1 MKLFLRLIR
10 YIFPFKKNIFLILL
24 FNLLYSIFSIF
35 SLTLV
40 APFLSVLFGQVEKVV
55 NKPEFSFSVSTIIDT
70 FYYYMGQIIDQSGT
84 TAALIYI
91 AITMIVLSFF
101 SNLFR
106 YLGQF
111 FLAPIRAGVLNS
123 IRKDIF
129 HQLINLPL
137 SFYSGHKK
145 GDIMNRI
152 GPDVQEVEWSIIS
165 STQTFCRDPFLII
178 AYVVAL
184 FKVSYSLTLISLV
197 LLPISGYLITL
208 IGKSIQRNST
218 KAQIILG
225 KLSAL
230 FDETIG
236 GLRIIKGYNA
246 IDHAYMK
253 FQQETEKHYKINKK
267 IFRVNELGGPMIETL
282 SIITMMIVLMIGG
295 SLLFGKEGFNGT
307 LFVMFVLVFARIIP
321 PAKQIV
327 TVFYTIRKGLPSAKR
342 IYEIIDADEVIV
354 EDPNPLPINALQ
366 QTIEFKN
373 VFFDYCKTE
382 NATQCNVLRGINL
395 ILQKGERIA
404 LVGASGSGKSTMVD
418 LLPRFYDIEFGEIL
432 IDGIPIKKYNIDQL
446 RSLFGIVN
454 QDVTLFHD
462 TVFNNIAFG
471 KTNVTR
477 EQVME
482 AARIANAHDFIMEME
497 HQYDTIIGD
506 RGLKLSGGQRQR
518 LSIARAILA
527 NPEVLILD
535 EATSALDNESEK
547 IVQQAINTLLKG
559 RTAIIVAH
567 RLSTIKNVDRILFL
581 DGGKITESGNQ
592 EQLMQLKGGYF
603 SYYCRQELEK

>member
-55 NKPEFSFSVSTIIDT
+55 QKPPFSFSVSTIIDT

-129 HQLINLPL
+129 HQLIKLPL

-208 IGKSIQRNST
+208 IGKSIQRNSA

-225 KLSAL
+225 KLSTL

-246 IDHAYMK
+246 IDHAYLK
-253 FQQETEKHYKINKK
+253 FQQETETHYKLNKK

-342 IYEIIDADEVIV
+342 IYEIIDAEEVIV
-354 EDPNPLPINALQ
+354 EDPNPISIHSLKND
-366 QTIEFKN
+366 IEFKE
-373 VFFDYCKTE
+373 VYFDYCKTE
-382 NATQCNVLRGINL
+382 NASQCNVLRGINL
-395 ILQKGERIA
+395 LLRKGEKIA

-432 IDGIPIKKYNIDQL
+432 IDSIPIKKYRIDQL

-477 EQVME
+477 EQVIE
-482 AARIANAHDFIMEME
+482 AAKVANAHDFIMEMD

-567 RLSTIKNVDRILFL
+567 RLSTIKDVDRILFV
-581 DGGKITESGNQ
+581 DGGKITESGTHD
-592 EQLMQLKGGYF
+592 QLMKLEGGYF
-603 SYYCRQELEK
+603 CRQELEK

>member
-55 NKPEFSFSVSTIIDT
+55 NKPPFSFSVSTIIDT

-129 HQLINLPL
+129 HQLIKLPL

-184 FKVSYSLTLISLV
+184 FKVSSSLTLISLI

-208 IGKSIQRNST
+208 IGKSIQRNSA

-253 FQQETEKHYKINKK
+253 FQQETETHYKLNKK

-295 SLLFGKEGFNGT
+295 SLLFGNKGFNGT

-342 IYEIIDADEVIV
+342 IYEIIDADEVIL
-354 EDPNPLPINALQ
+354 EDPNPISIHTLKNN
-366 QTIEFKN
+366 IEFKE
-373 VFFDYCKTE
+373 VYFDYCKTE
-382 NATQCNVLRGINL
+382 NANQCNVLRGINL
-395 ILQKGERIA
+395 LLHKGEKIA

-432 IDGIPIKKYNIDQL
+432 IDSIPIKKYNIDQL

-471 KTNVTR
+471 KTKVTR
-477 EQVME
+477 EQVID
-482 AARIANAHDFIMEME
+482 AAKVANAHDFIMEMD

-567 RLSTIKNVDRILFL
+567 RLSTIKDVDRILFV
-581 DGGKITESGNQ
+581 DGGKITESGNHD
-592 EQLMQLKGGYF
+592 QLMKLQGGYF

>member
-1 MKLFLRLIR
+1 MKLFIRLIR
-10 YIFPFKKNIFLILL
+10 YIFPYKKNIILILL

-35 SLTLV
+35 SLSLV
-40 APFLSVLFGQVEKVV
+40 APFLSVLFGQVETIIVQPK
-55 NKPEFSFSVSTIIDT
+55 FSLSVSAVIDT
-70 FYYYMGQIIDQSGT
+70 FYYFMGIVIQKNGPE
-84 TAALIYI
+84 AALVYI
-91 AITMIVLSFF
+91 AVTMIVLTFF
-101 SNLFR
+101 SNAFR
-106 YLGQF
+106 YLGQY

-123 IRKDIF
+123 IRKDIY
-129 HQLINLPL
+129 HQLIKLPL
-137 SFYSGHKK
+137 SYYSRHKK

-152 GPDVQEVEWSIIS
+152 GSDVQEVEWSVIS

-178 AYVVAL
+178 AYLVAL
-184 FKVSYSLTLISLV
+184 FKISYELTLISLV

-208 IGKSIQRNST
+208 IGRSIQRNST
-218 KAQIILG
+218 KAQLILG
-225 KLSAL
+225 KLSTL

-246 IDHAYMK
+246 IDHAYKK
-253 FQQETEKHYKINKK
+253 FQQETKAHYTINKK

-295 SLLFGKEGFNGT
+295 SLLFKEATFNGT

-342 IYEIIDADEVIV
+342 IYEIMDADEVIV
-354 EDPNPLPINALQ
+354 EDPTPIYITQLQ
-366 QTIEFKN
+366 NQIDFKEIY
-373 VFFDYCKTE
+373 FDYSKTDS
-382 NATQCNVLRGINL
+382 ADLCSVIKGISFTL
-395 ILQKGERIA
+395 KKGEKLA
-404 LVGASGSGKSTMVD
+404 LVGASGSGKSTLVD
-418 LLPRFYDIEFGEIL
+418 LLPRFYDVEYGAIL
-432 IDGIPIKKYNIDQL
+432 VDGINIKKYKIDQL
-446 RSLFGIVN
+446 RSMFGIVN

-471 KTNVTR
+471 KTEITQ
-477 EQVME
+477 EQVKE
-482 AARIANAHDFIMEME
+482 AAQIANAHDFIMEME
-497 HQYDTIIGD
+497 HQYETIIGD

-527 NPEVLILD
+527 DPQVLILD

-547 IVQQAINTLLKG
+547 IVQNAINTLLTG

-567 RLSTIKNVDRILFL
+567 RLSTIKDADQILFIE
-581 DGGKITESGNQ
+581 GGKISESGTHD
-592 EQLMQLKGGYF
+592 QLMNLKGAYYN
-603 SYYCRQELEK
+603 YYCRQEINK

>member
-1 MKLFLRLIR
+1 
-10 YIFPFKKNIFLILL
+10 
-24 FNLLYSIFSIF
+24 
-35 SLTLV
+35 
-40 APFLSVLFGQVEKVV
+40 
-55 NKPEFSFSVSTIIDT
+55 
-70 FYYYMGQIIDQSGT
+70 
-84 TAALIYI
+84 
-91 AITMIVLSFF
+91 
-101 SNLFR
+101 
-106 YLGQF
+106 
-111 FLAPIRAGVLNS
+111 
-123 IRKDIF
+123 
-129 HQLINLPL
+129 
-137 SFYSGHKK
+137 
-145 GDIMNRI
+145 
-152 GPDVQEVEWSIIS
+152 
-165 STQTFCRDPFLII
+165 
-178 AYVVAL
+178 
-184 FKVSYSLTLISLV
+184 LV

-208 IGKSIQRNST
+208 IGKSIQRNSA

-225 KLSAL
+225 KLSTL

-246 IDHAYMK
+246 IDHAYLK
-253 FQQETEKHYKINKK
+253 FQQETETHYKLNKK

-342 IYEIIDADEVIV
+342 IYEIIDAEEVIV
-354 EDPNPLPINALQ
+354 EDPNPISIHSLKND
-366 QTIEFKN
+366 IEFKE
-373 VFFDYCKTE
+373 VYFDYCKTE
-382 NATQCNVLRGINL
+382 NASQCNVLRGINL
-395 ILQKGERIA
+395 LLRKGEKIA

-432 IDGIPIKKYNIDQL
+432 IDSIPIKKYRIDQL

-477 EQVME
+477 EQVIE
-482 AARIANAHDFIMEME
+482 AAKVANAHDFIMEME

-567 RLSTIKNVDRILFL
+567 RLSTIKDVDRILFV
-581 DGGKITESGNQ
+581 DGGKITESGTHD
-592 EQLMQLKGGYF
+592 QLMKLEGGYF

>member
-84 TAALIYI
+84 TAALVYI
-91 AITMIVLSFF
+91 AITMIVLSFL

-246 IDHAYMK
+246 IDHAYLK

-373 VFFDYCKTE
+373 VYFDYCKTE
-382 NATQCNVLRGINL
+382 NVTQCNVLRGINL

-418 LLPRFYDIEFGEIL
+418 LLARFYDIEFGEIL

-482 AARIANAHDFIMEME
+482 AAHIANAHDFIMEME

-567 RLSTIKNVDRILFL
+567 RLSTIKDVDRILFL
-581 DGGKITESGNQ
+581 DGGKITESGNH

>member
-10 YIFPFKKNIFLILL
+10 YIFPFKRNIFLIIL

-35 SLTLV
+35 SLSLV
-40 APFLSVLFGQVEKVV
+40 APFLSVLFDQVGSVV
-55 NKPEFSFSVSTIIDT
+55 TKPVFTFSVSSIIDT
-70 FYYYMGQIIDQSGT
+70 FYYYMGVIIERNGAD
-84 TAALIYI
+84 AALVYI
-91 AITMIVLSFF
+91 AITMIILTFF

-123 IRKDIF
+123 IRRDIY
-129 HQLINLPL
+129 HQLIKLPL
-137 SFYSGHKK
+137 TFYSRHKK

-152 GPDVQEVEWSIIS
+152 GSDVQEVEWSIIS

-178 AYVVAL
+178 AYLVAL
-184 FKVSYSLTLISLV
+184 FKVSYELTLISLI

-208 IGKSIQRNST
+208 IGKSIQRNSS
-218 KAQIILG
+218 KAQQVLG
-225 KLSAL
+225 KLSSL

-246 IDHAYMK
+246 IDHANK
-253 FQQETEKHYKINKK
+253 RFQQESNTHYQINKK
-267 IFRVNELGGPMIETL
+267 IFRVNELGAPMIETL

-295 SLLFGKEGFNGT
+295 SLLFKSATFNGT

-342 IYEIIDADEVIV
+342 IYEVLDADEVII
-354 EDPNPLPINALQ
+354 EDSAPLSIHKMEHQ
-366 QTIEFKN
+366 IELKN
-373 VFFDYCKTE
+373 LYFDYSKTQSSSE
-382 NATQCNVLRGINL
+382 CNVLKGINL
-395 ILQKGERIA
+395 ILHKGETIA
-404 LVGASGSGKSTMVD
+404 LVGASGSGKSTLVD
-418 LLPRFYDIEFGEIL
+418 LLPRFYEIEYGELL
-432 IDGIPIKKYNIDQL
+432 IDQINIKKYKIDQL

-454 QDVTLFHD
+454 QDITLFHD

-471 KTNVTR
+471 KNHISK

-482 AARIANAHDFIMEME
+482 AAKIANAHEFIMEMDQ
-497 HQYDTIIGD
+497 QYDTVIGD

-518 LSIARAILA
+518 LSIARAVLA
-527 NPEVLILD
+527 NPQVLILD

-547 IVQQAINTLLKG
+547 MVQQAINTLLTG

-581 DGGKITESGNQ
+581 DGGKITESGNH
-592 EQLMQLKGGYF
+592 EQLMQLKGGYYD
-603 SYYCRQELEK
+603 YYCRQEIDK

>member
-1 MKLFLRLIR
+1 MGI
-10 YIFPFKKNIFLILL
+10 IIEKNG
-24 FNLLYSIFSIF
+24 
-35 SLTLV
+35 
-40 APFLSVLFGQVEKVV
+40 A
-55 NKPEFSFSVSTIIDT
+55 D
-70 FYYYMGQIIDQSGT
+70 
-84 TAALIYI
+84 AALVYI
-91 AITMIVLSFF
+91 AITMIVLTFF

-123 IRKDIF
+123 IRKDIY
-129 HQLINLPL
+129 HQLIKLPL
-137 SFYSGHKK
+137 SFYSHHKK

-152 GPDVQEVEWSIIS
+152 GSDVQEVEWSIIS

-178 AYVVAL
+178 AYLVAL
-184 FKVSYSLTLISLV
+184 FKVSYELTLISLV
-197 LLPISGYLITL
+197 LLPASGYLITL
-208 IGKSIQRNST
+208 IGKSIQRNSS
-218 KAQIILG
+218 KAQQVLG
-225 KLSAL
+225 KLSSL

-246 IDHAYMK
+246 IEHANKK
-253 FQQETEKHYKINKK
+253 FQQESNTHYQINKK

-295 SLLFGKEGFNGT
+295 SILFKDAAFNGT

-342 IYEIIDADEVIV
+342 IYEILDADEVII
-354 EDPNPLPINALQ
+354 EDANPISVQKIKNQ
-366 QTIEFKN
+366 IEFKN
-373 VFFDYCKTE
+373 IYFDYVQTE
-382 NATQCNVLRGINL
+382 TDAECNVLKGINL
-395 ILQKGERIA
+395 TLHKGETIA
-404 LVGASGSGKSTMVD
+404 LVGASGSGKSTLVD
-418 LLPRFYDIEFGEIL
+418 LLPRFYDVEYGSIL
-432 IDGIPIKKYNIDQL
+432 IDQIDIKKYKIDEL

-471 KTNVTR
+471 KTNITK
-477 EQVME
+477 EQVIE
-482 AARIANAHDFIMEME
+482 AAKVANAHDFIMEMDQ
-497 HQYDTIIGD
+497 QYDTVIGD

-527 NPEVLILD
+527 DPQVLILD

-547 IVQQAINTLLKG
+547 IVQQAINTLLTG

-581 DGGKITESGNQ
+581 DGGKITESGNH

-603 SYYCRQELEK
+603 NYYCRQEIDK

>member
-10 YIFPFKKNIFLILL
+10 YIFPYKGNIAFIIL

-40 APFLSVLFGQVEKVV
+40 APFLSVLFGQVEKVML
-55 NKPEFSFSVSTIIDT
+55 KPELRLSIDSVIDT
-70 FYYYMGQIIDQSGT
+70 FYYYMGVVIERNGSS
-84 TAALIYI
+84 AALIYV
-91 AITMIVLSFF
+91 ALTMIVLSFF
-101 SNLFR
+101 SNAFR
-106 YLGQF
+106 YLGQY

-123 IRKDIF
+123 IRKDIY
-129 HQLINLPL
+129 HQLIVLPL
-137 SFYSGHKK
+137 SFYSKHKK
-145 GDIMNRI
+145 GDILNRI
-152 GPDVQEVEWSIIS
+152 GSDVQEVEWSIIS
-165 STQTFCRDPFLII
+165 SLQTFCRDPFLIL
-178 AYVVAL
+178 AYMIAL

-218 KAQIILG
+218 KAQQILG
-225 KLSAL
+225 KLSSL

-246 IDHAYMK
+246 IEHANRK
-253 FQQETEKHYKINKK
+253 FQQETHEHYKINKK

-295 SLLFGKEGFNGT
+295 SILFNGSSFNGT
-307 LFVMFVLVFARIIP
+307 YFVMFILVFARIIP

-327 TVFYTIRKGLPSAKR
+327 TVFYTIKKGLPSAKR
-342 IYEIIDADEVIV
+342 IYEILDADEVIL
-354 EDPNPLPINALQ
+354 EDPNPIPIQ
-366 QTIEFKN
+366 KFEKQIEFKN
-373 VFFDYCKTE
+373 VYFDYAPVE
-382 NATQCNVLRGINL
+382 NQDSCTVLKGINFT
-395 ILQKGERIA
+395 LQKGEKIA
-404 LVGASGSGKSTMVD
+404 LVGASGSGKSTIVD
-418 LLPRFYDIEFGEIL
+418 LLSRFYDITFGSIEI
-432 IDGIPIKKYNIDQL
+432 DATEIKKFKINDL

-471 KTNVTR
+471 KMDVTQ

-482 AARIANAHDFIMEME
+482 AAKIANAHDFIMDMDQ
-497 HQYDTIIGD
+497 QYDTVIGD
-506 RGLKLSGGQRQR
+506 RGMKLSGGQRQR
-518 LSIARAILA
+518 ISIARAILA

-535 EATSALDNESEK
+535 EATSALDNESEQ
-547 IVQQAINTLLKG
+547 IVQQAINTLLSQ

-567 RLSTIKNVDRILFL
+567 RLSTIRDVDRILFI
-581 DGGKITESGNQ
+581 DGGRISECGNH
-592 EQLMQLKGGYF
+592 EQLMQLKGNYF
-603 SYYCRQELEK
+603 NYYCRQEIDK

>member
-1 MKLFLRLIR
+1 
-10 YIFPFKKNIFLILL
+10 
-24 FNLLYSIFSIF
+24 
-35 SLTLV
+35 
-40 APFLSVLFGQVEKVV
+40 
-55 NKPEFSFSVSTIIDT
+55 
-70 FYYYMGQIIDQSGT
+70 MGQIIDQSGT

-106 YLGQF
+106 YLGQY

-129 HQLINLPL
+129 HQLIKLPL

-246 IDHAYMK
+246 IDHAYFK
-253 FQQETEKHYKINKK
+253 FQEETEKHYKINKK

-373 VFFDYCKTE
+373 VYFDYCKTE

-432 IDGIPIKKYNIDQL
+432 IDGIPIKKYKIDPL

-567 RLSTIKNVDRILFL
+567 RLSTIKDVDRILFL
-581 DGGKITESGNQ
+581 DGGKITESGNH

>member
-1 MKLFLRLIR
+1 MGVI
-10 YIFPFKKNIFLILL
+10 IEKN
-24 FNLLYSIFSIF
+24 
-35 SLTLV
+35 
-40 APFLSVLFGQVEKVV
+40 
-55 NKPEFSFSVSTIIDT
+55 
-70 FYYYMGQIIDQSGT
+70 GT
-84 TAALIYI
+84 DAALIYI
-91 AITMIVLSFF
+91 ALTMIVLTFF
-101 SNLFR
+101 SNAFR

-111 FLAPIRAGVLNS
+111 FLAPIRAGVLNA
-123 IRKDIF
+123 IRRDIY
-129 HQLINLPL
+129 HQLIKLPL

-152 GPDVQEVEWSIIS
+152 GSDVQEVEWSIIS

-184 FKVSYSLTLISLV
+184 FKVSYELTLISLV
-197 LLPISGYLITL
+197 LLPVSGYLITL

-218 KAQIILG
+218 KAQQVLG
-225 KLSAL
+225 KLSSL

-246 IDHAYMK
+246 IEHANKK
-253 FQQETEKHYKINKK
+253 FQQESKTHYQINKK

-295 SLLFGKEGFNGT
+295 SLLFKDTSFNGT

-342 IYEIIDADEVIV
+342 IYEVLDADEVIV
-354 EDPNPLPINALQ
+354 EDSNPISIQKIKNL
-366 QTIEFKN
+366 IEFKEIY
-373 VFFDYCKTE
+373 FDYTKRDSASECT
-382 NATQCNVLRGINL
+382 VLKGINL
-395 ILQKGERIA
+395 TLHKGETIA
-404 LVGASGSGKSTMVD
+404 LVGASGSGKSTLVD
-418 LLPRFYDIEFGEIL
+418 LLPRFYEVEFGSIL
-432 IDGIPIKKYNIDQL
+432 IDQIDIKKYKIDQL

-471 KTNVTR
+471 KTNVTK
-477 EQVME
+477 EQVIE
-482 AARIANAHDFIMEME
+482 AAKIANAHEFIMEME
-497 HQYDTIIGD
+497 QQYDTIIGD

-527 NPEVLILD
+527 DPQVLILD

-547 IVQQAINTLLKG
+547 IVQQAINTLLTG

-581 DGGKITESGNQ
+581 DGGKITESGNHQ
-592 EQLMQLKGGYF
+592 QLMQLQGGYYN
-603 SYYCRQELEK
+603 YYCRQEIDK